1 MTNIH
6 TTIKGSL
13 VAAMKSKDEV
23 RVRVIRG
30 LLTAFMNELVAT
42 GKTPQDMLDDVA
54 ASRVV
59 LKTIK
64 QREDSIN
71 QFTSAGRM
79 DLAQEDTAE
88 LTVLKEYAPV
98 MATDDEVLAVI
109 KKVMDTN
116 PVIDKSKIGIVI
128 GAVKKELGEK
138 GDGVQIKRLIDSVI
152 N

>member
-1 MTNIH
+1 MINIH
-6 TTIKGSL
+6 TTIKGLL
-13 VAAMKSKDEV
+13 VPAMKSKDEV
-23 RVRVIRG
+23 RIRVIRG

-42 GKTPQDMLDDVA
+42 GKTPQDVLDDTLSSKVI
-54 ASRVV
+54 

-64 QREDSIN
+64 QREDAIN

-79 DLAQEDTAE
+79 DLAQEDTLE
-88 LTVLKEYAPV
+88 LTILKEYAPV

-109 KKVMDTN
+109 NKVKSSIDFDT
-116 PVIDKSKIGIVI
+116 SKVGILI

-138 GDGVQIKRLIDSVI
+138 GDGVQIKRLIDSII